1 MIIGQKIGH
10 TSRKLGK
17 KSFNLL
23 KKGVKLTGAIAL
35 GYGMAKVHSEI
46 TNDGDPEVVLK
57 PIEKKKEPIEDVFSS
72 TLGSGGFEERGRSRR
87 QAVSSIQPLEEES
100 VVGDTNRGPLID
112 SDGFP
117 VMRFRE

>member
-1 MIIGQKIGH
+1 MIVGQKIGA

-23 KKGVKLTGAIAL
+23 KKGVKLTGAIGL
-35 GYGMAKVHSEI
+35 GYGMAKVHSALTDE
-46 TNDGDPEVVLK
+46 GDAPE
-57 PIEKKKEPIEDVFSS
+57 PGRAAPGESIEDIFSGP
-72 TLGSGGFEERGRSRR
+72 LGSGNFEERPRSRR

-100 VVGDTNRGPLID
+100 FVGDTNRGPLID

-117 VMRFRE
+117 VLRFRE

>member
-1 MIIGQKIGH
+1 MIIGQKIGP
-10 TSRKLGK
+10 TTRKLGK

-35 GYGMAKVHSEI
+35 GYGIAKVHSGV
-46 TNDGDPEVVLK
+46 TNDGDPEVLLK
-57 PIEKKKEPIEDVFSS
+57 PQTEPIEDVFSS

-87 QAVSSIQPLEEES
+87 QAVSSIEPLQES
-100 VVGDTNRGPLID
+100 VAFSSNPLGD

>member
-1 MIIGQKIGH
+1 MIIGQKIGP

-35 GYGMAKVHSEI
+35 GYGMAKVHSGI

-57 PIEKKKEPIEDVFSS
+57 PQKEPIEDVFSS

-100 VVGDTNRGPLID
+100 VVGDTNRG
-112 SDGFP
+112 DGFP